1 MPWTDLV
8 LLSSISFFTSAMTAV
23 IGVGGGAVMIAT
35 LLLFMPPIVAIPFQ
49 GMIQLVGAVGRV
61 YLLRKNIV
69 WSIIWRIGLLIAPGA
84 AVGLWLFQGLSQ
96 HTIELLIG
104 CFVLLSLFSR
114 KIKVFGDGEMPL
126 WGFFPLGFAIG
137 ALSVTVAVVAMF
149 SGPFMIRKD
158 MNKQAINVTMAT
170 VAVMG
175 HVIKISAFGFIGFRP
190 QDHWAPFLAMMP
202 AVIVGT
208 FFGERILHRMSEE
221 FFLWIFRV
229 SLTGLALK
237 LVVWD
242 GFIQPYFLS

>member
-8 LLSSISFFTSAMTAV
+8 LLSVISFFTSAMTAV
-23 IGVGGGAVMIAT
+23 VAVGGGAVMIAT
-35 LLLFMPPIVAIPFQ
+35 LLLFMPPVVAIPFQ
-49 GMIQLVGAVGRV
+49 GMIQAVGAGGRTL
-61 YLLRKNIV
+61 LLRKHIA
-69 WSIIWRIGLLIAPGA
+69 WPIIWRIGLLLAPGA

-96 HTIELLIG
+96 RTIELMIG
-104 CFVLLSLFSR
+104 CFVLLTLFSR
-114 KIKVFGDGEMPL
+114 RIKILGGREMPL

-175 HVIKISAFGFIGFRP
+175 HLIKIVAFGVIGFRP
-190 QDHWAPFLAMMP
+190 QEHWAPFLAMMP

-208 FFGERILHRMSEE
+208 VFGERILHRISEE

-237 LVVWD
+237 LVLWD
-242 GFIQPYFLS
+242 GLLQPYFHL